1 MSLIPDVA
9 TIPYDNSFDIL
20 TALDKDNVNRFA
32 LLNSNQE
39 VNAEP
44 FDVVNRDG
52 RFYFFLNEN
61 NVVEYVGNEPSEE
74 EIFVDDEM
82 DIDMIDK
89 SLNEPINSFDDE
101 YIMRKIREDYLSDS
115 TVTIFLIGTRSSE
128 NLGSHEQRYIKK
140 EFYQL

>member
-44 FDVVNRDG
+44 FDVVNRNG

-61 NVVEYVGNEPSEE
+61 NVVEYVGNEPSKE
-74 EIFVDDEM
+74 EIIVDDEM
-82 DIDMIDK
+82 DIDMENIDVV
-89 SLNEPINSFDDE
+89 SEGFMNLNNN
-101 YIMRKIREDYLSDS
+101 EDLMLII
-115 TVTIFLIGTRSSE
+115 IFILLLIFV
-128 NLGSHEQRYIKK
+128 LC
-140 EFYQL
+140 

>member
-9 TIPYDNSFDIL
+9 TIPYDNTFDIL

-61 NVVEYVGNEPSEE
+61 NVVEYVGNEPSKE
-74 EIFVDDEM
+74 EIIVDDEM
-82 DIDMIDK
+82 DIDMENIDVV
-89 SLNEPINSFDDE
+89 SEGFMNLNNDE
-101 YIMRKIREDYLSDS
+101 DLMLII
-115 TVTIFLIGTRSSE
+115 IFILLLIFI
-128 NLGSHEQRYIKK
+128 LC
-140 EFYQL
+140 

>member
-61 NVVEYVGNEPSEE
+61 NVVEYVGNEPYEE
-74 EIFVDDEM
+74 EIYVDDEM
-82 DIDMIDK
+82 DINMENIDIV
-89 SLNEPINSFDDE
+89 SEGFMNLNNN
-101 YIMRKIREDYLSDS
+101 EDLMLII
-115 TVTIFLIGTRSSE
+115 IFILLLIFV
-128 NLGSHEQRYIKK
+128 LC
-140 EFYQL
+140 

>member
-74 EIFVDDEM
+74 EIIIDNEM
-82 DIDMIDK
+82 DIDMENIDIK
-89 SLNEPINSFDDE
+89 NIDMVSEGFMNLNNN
-101 YIMRKIREDYLSDS
+101 EDLMLII
-115 TVTIFLIGTRSSE
+115 IFILLLIFV
-128 NLGSHEQRYIKK
+128 LC
-140 EFYQL
+140 

>member
-61 NVVEYVGNEPSEE
+61 NVVEYIGNEPSEE
-74 EIFVDDEM
+74 EIFIDDEM
-82 DIDMIDK
+82 DIGMENIDMENIDMENIDMV
-89 SLNEPINSFDDE
+89 SEGFMNLNNN
-101 YIMRKIREDYLSDS
+101 EDLMLII
-115 TVTIFLIGTRSSE
+115 IFILLLIFV
-128 NLGSHEQRYIKK
+128 LC
-140 EFYQL
+140 

>member
-9 TIPYDNSFDIL
+9 TIPYDNTFDIL

-44 FDVVNRDG
+44 FDVLNNNG

-61 NVVEYVGNEPSEE
+61 NVVEYVGNEPSKE
-74 EIFVDDEM
+74 EIIVDDEM
-82 DIDMIDK
+82 DIDMENIDVV
-89 SLNEPINSFDDE
+89 SEGFMNLNNDE
-101 YIMRKIREDYLSDS
+101 DLMLII
-115 TVTIFLIGTRSSE
+115 IFILLLIFI
-128 NLGSHEQRYIKK
+128 LC
-140 EFYQL
+140 

>member
-61 NVVEYVGNEPSEE
+61 NIVEYVGNEPSEE
-74 EIFVDDEM
+74 EIIIDNEM
-82 DIDMIDK
+82 DIDMENIDIK
-89 SLNEPINSFDDE
+89 NIDMVSEGFMNLNNN
-101 YIMRKIREDYLSDS
+101 EDLMLII
-115 TVTIFLIGTRSSE
+115 IFILLLIFV
-128 NLGSHEQRYIKK
+128 LC
-140 EFYQL
+140 

>member
-44 FDVVNRDG
+44 FDVVNRNG

-82 DIDMIDK
+82 DIDMQNID
-89 SLNEPINSFDDE
+89 
-101 YIMRKIREDYLSDS
+101 M
-115 TVTIFLIGTRSSE
+115 VSE
-128 NLGSHEQRYIKK
+128 NFMNLNNNEDLMLIII
-140 EFYQL
+140 FILLLIFVLC

>member
-1 MSLIPDVA
+1 MSLIPDVS

-44 FDVVNRDG
+44 FDVVNRDD

-61 NVVEYVGNEPSEE
+61 NIVEYVGNEPSEE
-74 EIFVDDEM
+74 EIIIDNEM
-82 DIDMIDK
+82 DIDMENIDIK
-89 SLNEPINSFDDE
+89 NIDMVSEGFMNLNNN
-101 YIMRKIREDYLSDS
+101 EDLMLII
-115 TVTIFLIGTRSSE
+115 IFILLLIFV
-128 NLGSHEQRYIKK
+128 LC
-140 EFYQL
+140 

>member
-44 FDVVNRDG
+44 FDVVNRDD

-61 NVVEYVGNEPSEE
+61 NIVEYVGNEPSEE
-74 EIFVDDEM
+74 EIIIDNEM
-82 DIDMIDK
+82 DIDMENIDIK
-89 SLNEPINSFDDE
+89 NIDMVSEGFMNLNNN
-101 YIMRKIREDYLSDS
+101 EDLMLII
-115 TVTIFLIGTRSSE
+115 IFILLLIFV
-128 NLGSHEQRYIKK
+128 LC
-140 EFYQL
+140 

>member
-44 FDVVNRDG
+44 IDVVNRNG

-61 NVVEYVGNEPSEE
+61 NIVEYVGNEPSEE

-82 DIDMIDK
+82 DMDNIDMNNIDMV
-89 SLNEPINSFDDE
+89 SEGFMNLNNN
-101 YIMRKIREDYLSDS
+101 EDLMLII
-115 TVTIFLIGTRSSE
+115 IFILLLIFV
-128 NLGSHEQRYIKK
+128 LC
-140 EFYQL
+140 

>member
-44 FDVVNRDG
+44 FDVVNRNG

-82 DIDMIDK
+82 DIDMENIDMENIDMI
-89 SLNEPINSFDDE
+89 SEGFMNLNNN
-101 YIMRKIREDYLSDS
+101 EDLMLII
-115 TVTIFLIGTRSSE
+115 IFILLLIFV
-128 NLGSHEQRYIKK
+128 LC
-140 EFYQL
+140 

>member
-9 TIPYDNSFDIL
+9 TIPYDNTFDIL

-32 LLNSNQE
+32 LLNNNQE

-44 FDVVNRDG
+44 IDVTNRNG

-61 NVVEYVGNEPSEE
+61 NVVEYVDNEPSEE

-82 DIDMIDK
+82 DIDMENIDMV
-89 SLNEPINSFDDE
+89 SESFMNLNNN
-101 YIMRKIREDYLSDS
+101 EDLMLII
-115 TVTIFLIGTRSSE
+115 IFILLLIFV
-128 NLGSHEQRYIKK
+128 LC
-140 EFYQL
+140 

>member
-20 TALDKDNVNRFA
+20 TALDKDNVNHFA

-52 RFYFFLNEN
+52 RFYFFLNKN
-61 NVVEYVGNEPSEE
+61 NVVEYVGNEPYEE
-74 EIFVDDEM
+74 EIYVDDEM
-82 DIDMIDK
+82 DINMENIDVG
-89 SLNEPINSFDDE
+89 NEPYEEEIYVDDE
-101 YIMRKIREDYLSDS
+101 MDINMENIDIVSEGFMNLNNNEDLMLII
-115 TVTIFLIGTRSSE
+115 IFILLLIFI
-128 NLGSHEQRYIKK
+128 LC
-140 EFYQL
+140 

>member
-20 TALDKDNVNRFA
+20 TALDKDNVNHFA

-52 RFYFFLNEN
+52 RFYFFLNKN
-61 NVVEYVGNEPSEE
+61 NVVEYVGNEPYEE
-74 EIFVDDEM
+74 EIYVDDEM
-82 DIDMIDK
+82 DINMENIDIV
-89 SLNEPINSFDDE
+89 SEGFMNLNNN
-101 YIMRKIREDYLSDS
+101 EDLMLII
-115 TVTIFLIGTRSSE
+115 IFILLLIFV
-128 NLGSHEQRYIKK
+128 LC
-140 EFYQL
+140 

>member
-32 LLNSNQE
+32 LLNNNQE

-74 EIFVDDEM
+74 EFFVDDEM
-82 DIDMIDK
+82 DIDMENIDMENIDMV
-89 SLNEPINSFDDE
+89 SEGFMNLNNN
-101 YIMRKIREDYLSDS
+101 EDLMLII
-115 TVTIFLIGTRSSE
+115 IFILLLIFV
-128 NLGSHEQRYIKK
+128 LC
-140 EFYQL
+140 

>member
-61 NVVEYVGNEPSEE
+61 NIVEYVGNEPSEE

-82 DIDMIDK
+82 DIDME
-89 SLNEPINSFDDE
+89 NINME
-101 YIMRKIREDYLSDS
+101 NINM
-115 TVTIFLIGTRSSE
+115 VSE
-128 NLGSHEQRYIKK
+128 NFMNLNNNEDLMLIII
-140 EFYQL
+140 FILLLIFVLC

>member
-44 FDVVNRDG
+44 FDVVNRNG

-82 DIDMIDK
+82 DIDMENID
-89 SLNEPINSFDDE
+89 
-101 YIMRKIREDYLSDS
+101 
-115 TVTIFLIGTRSSE
+115 VVSE
-128 NLGSHEQRYIKK
+128 NFMNLNNNEDLMLIIIFILLLIFVLY
-140 EFYQL
+140 

>member
-39 VNAEP
+39 VNTEP
-44 FDVVNRDG
+44 FDVVNRNG

-74 EIFVDDEM
+74 EIFVDYEM
-82 DIDMIDK
+82 DIDMENIDME
-89 SLNEPINSFDDE
+89 NIDMENIDMENID
-101 YIMRKIREDYLSDS
+101 M
-115 TVTIFLIGTRSSE
+115 VSE
-128 NLGSHEQRYIKK
+128 NFMNLNNNEDLILIII
-140 EFYQL
+140 FILLLIFVLC

>member
-1 MSLIPDVA
+1 MSLIPDVS

-61 NVVEYVGNEPSEE
+61 NIVEYVGNEPSEE
-74 EIFVDDEM
+74 EIIIDNEM
-82 DIDMIDK
+82 DIDMENIDIK
-89 SLNEPINSFDDE
+89 NIDMVSEGFMNLNNN
-101 YIMRKIREDYLSDS
+101 EDLML
-115 TVTIFLIGTRSSE
+115 VIIFILLLIFV
-128 NLGSHEQRYIKK
+128 LC
-140 EFYQL
+140 

>member
-1 MSLIPDVA
+1 MSLIPDVS

-61 NVVEYVGNEPSEE
+61 NIVEYVGNEPSEE

-82 DIDMIDK
+82 DIDMENIDIK
-89 SLNEPINSFDDE
+89 NIDMVSEGFMNLNNN
-101 YIMRKIREDYLSDS
+101 EDLMLII
-115 TVTIFLIGTRSSE
+115 IFILLLIFV
-128 NLGSHEQRYIKK
+128 LC
-140 EFYQL
+140 

>member
-1 MSLIPDVA
+1 MTLIPDVA

-20 TALDKDNVNRFA
+20 TALDKDNINRFA

-44 FDVVNRDG
+44 IDVYNRNG

-82 DIDMIDK
+82 DIDMENID
-89 SLNEPINSFDDE
+89 
-101 YIMRKIREDYLSDS
+101 M
-115 TVTIFLIGTRSSE
+115 VSE
-128 NLGSHEQRYIKK
+128 NFMNLNNNEDLMLIII
-140 EFYQL
+140 FILLLIFVLC

>member
-82 DIDMIDK
+82 DIDMENIDVV
-89 SLNEPINSFDDE
+89 SEGFMNLNNN
-101 YIMRKIREDYLSDS
+101 EDLMLII
-115 TVTIFLIGTRSSE
+115 IFILLLIFV
-128 NLGSHEQRYIKK
+128 LC
-140 EFYQL
+140 

>member
-61 NVVEYVGNEPSEE
+61 N
-74 EIFVDDEM
+74 IF
-82 DIDMIDK
+82 
-89 SLNEPINSFDDE
+89 
-101 YIMRKIREDYLSDS
+101 
-115 TVTIFLIGTRSSE
+115 
-128 NLGSHEQRYIKK
+128 
-140 EFYQL
+140 

>member
-9 TIPYDNSFDIL
+9 TIPYDNSFNIL

-61 NVVEYVGNEPSEE
+61 NIVEYVGNEPSEE

-82 DIDMIDK
+82 DIDME
-89 SLNEPINSFDDE
+89 NINME
-101 YIMRKIREDYLSDS
+101 NINM
-115 TVTIFLIGTRSSE
+115 VSE
-128 NLGSHEQRYIKK
+128 NFMNLNNNEDLMLIII
-140 EFYQL
+140 FILLLIFVLC

>member
-9 TIPYDNSFDIL
+9 TIPYDNTFDIL

-32 LLNSNQE
+32 LLNGNQE
-39 VNAEP
+39 VNVEP

-74 EIFVDDEM
+74 EIIVDDEM
-82 DIDMIDK
+82 DIDMENIDVV
-89 SLNEPINSFDDE
+89 SEGFMNLNNN
-101 YIMRKIREDYLSDS
+101 EDLMLII
-115 TVTIFLIGTRSSE
+115 IFILLLIFI
-128 NLGSHEQRYIKK
+128 LC
-140 EFYQL
+140 

>member
-82 DIDMIDK
+82 DIDMENIDMENIDMENIDMV
-89 SLNEPINSFDDE
+89 SEGFMNLNNN
-101 YIMRKIREDYLSDS
+101 EDLMLII
-115 TVTIFLIGTRSSE
+115 IFILLLIFV
-128 NLGSHEQRYIKK
+128 LC
-140 EFYQL
+140 

>member
-44 FDVVNRDG
+44 FDVVNRNG

-61 NVVEYVGNEPSEE
+61 NVVEYVGNEPTEE

-82 DIDMIDK
+82 DIDMENIDME
-89 SLNEPINSFDDE
+89 NIDMENID
-101 YIMRKIREDYLSDS
+101 M
-115 TVTIFLIGTRSSE
+115 VSE
-128 NLGSHEQRYIKK
+128 NFMNLNNNEDLMLIII
-140 EFYQL
+140 FILLLIFVLC

>member
-44 FDVVNRDG
+44 FDVVNRNG

-61 NVVEYVGNEPSEE
+61 NVVEYVGNEPTEE

-82 DIDMIDK
+82 DIDMENIDME
-89 SLNEPINSFDDE
+89 NID
-101 YIMRKIREDYLSDS
+101 M
-115 TVTIFLIGTRSSE
+115 VSE
-128 NLGSHEQRYIKK
+128 NFMNLNNNEDLMLIII
-140 EFYQL
+140 FILLLIFVLC

>member
-1 MSLIPDVA
+1 MSLIPDVS

-61 NVVEYVGNEPSEE
+61 NIVEYVGNEPSEE
-74 EIFVDDEM
+74 EIIIDNEM
-82 DIDMIDK
+82 DIDMENIDIK
-89 SLNEPINSFDDE
+89 NIDMVSEGFMNLNNN
-101 YIMRKIREDYLSDS
+101 EDLMLII
-115 TVTIFLIGTRSSE
+115 IFILLLIFV
-128 NLGSHEQRYIKK
+128 LC
-140 EFYQL
+140 

>member
-44 FDVVNRDG
+44 FDVVNRNG

-82 DIDMIDK
+82 DIDMENIDME
-89 SLNEPINSFDDE
+89 NID
-101 YIMRKIREDYLSDS
+101 M
-115 TVTIFLIGTRSSE
+115 VSE
-128 NLGSHEQRYIKK
+128 NFMNLNNNEDLMLIII
-140 EFYQL
+140 FILLLIFVLC